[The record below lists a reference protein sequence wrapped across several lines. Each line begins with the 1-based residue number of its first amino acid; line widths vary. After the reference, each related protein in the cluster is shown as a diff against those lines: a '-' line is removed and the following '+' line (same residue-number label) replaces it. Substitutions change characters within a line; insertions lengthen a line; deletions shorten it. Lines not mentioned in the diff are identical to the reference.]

1 MSIQNLYPN
10 VKPSLLLD
18 FANTKQLDPRI
29 TFTRASTGTYYD
41 GKTVAKAEENLL
53 LYSQDFTKNAPWTPF
68 GNATVLSTKFIA
80 PDGTT
85 TANALNFP
93 TGGSSNGVRYY
104 YTLTAGVAYTFS
116 LYVRSQSGGTGF
128 SLDIQNALTQGLTLT
143 SSWQRMVFT
152 FTPASAL
159 IWIDLQLDV
168 TGITEVWGAQLEK
181 RSTVTAYTPTT
192 TAPITNYIPVLL
204 TAAAGVPR
212 FEHNPVTGESLGLE
226 IEEQRTN
233 LFTYSEQFDNAVWVK
248 SNATVAANTV
258 VAPDGTVTAD
268 KIIPDSG
275 AVGSFYRPTGISSSQ
290 TVTLSLYAK
299 AAEWRY
305 VRLQFGASF
314 SPQPAAWFDLQAGVI
329 VSQGGTGAQISSV
342 GNGWFRISVTSTW
355 LSATD
360 NSLYVN
366 LSNLPSSYTSGDG
379 TSGVF
384 LWGAQLEVGPQAT
397 SYIPTVASQVTRAA
411 DSASMTGAN
420 FSSWYNQA
428 EGTLYAE
435 CVAPAWT
442 SGPGS
447 APGAV
452 SINDGSANNRM
463 YFGRSVSTTRPFF
476 NASTGGVSQADITT
490 STSSW
495 LANTAMKLAG
505 AYKFNDFALSTQ
517 GSAVGTDVVA
527 IVPVVTQMQIGNRS
541 DGNIWN
547 AAISRIAYYPKRL
560 TNAELQAITI

>member
-1 MSIQNLYPN
+1 VDVGNGWYRCAL
-10 VKPSLLLD
+10 
-18 FANTKQLDPRI
+18 
-29 TFTRASTGTYYD
+29 TFTSSTETTLRIRVHPRNSVSVLGD
-41 GKTVAKAEENLL
+41 GV
-53 LYSQDFTKNAPWTPF
+53 
-68 GNATVLSTKFIA
+68 
-80 PDGTT
+80 
-85 TANALNFP
+85 
-93 TGGSSNGVRYY
+93 
-104 YTLTAGVAYTFS
+104 
-116 LYVRSQSGGTGF
+116 SG
-128 SLDIQNALTQGLTLT
+128 IY
-143 SSWQRMVFT
+143 
-152 FTPASAL
+152 
-159 IWIDLQLDV
+159 I
-168 TGITEVWGAQLEK
+168 WGAQLE
-181 RSTVTAYTPTT
+181 
-192 TAPITNYIPVLL
+192 
-204 TAAAGVPR
+204 AGA
-212 FEHNPVTGESLGLE
+212 F
-226 IEEQRTN
+226 
-233 LFTYSEQFDNAVWVK
+233 
-248 SNATVAANTV
+248 
-258 VAPDGTVTAD
+258 
-268 KIIPDSG
+268 
-275 AVGSFYRPTGISSSQ
+275 
-290 TVTLSLYAK
+290 
-299 AAEWRY
+299 
-305 VRLQFGASF
+305 
-314 SPQPAAWFDLQAGVI
+314 
-329 VSQGGTGAQISSV
+329 
-342 GNGWFRISVTSTW
+342 
-355 LSATD
+355 
-360 NSLYVN
+360 
-366 LSNLPSSYTSGDG
+366 
-379 TSGVF
+379 
-384 LWGAQLEVGPQAT
+384 AT

-411 DSASMTGAN
+411 DSASMTGTN